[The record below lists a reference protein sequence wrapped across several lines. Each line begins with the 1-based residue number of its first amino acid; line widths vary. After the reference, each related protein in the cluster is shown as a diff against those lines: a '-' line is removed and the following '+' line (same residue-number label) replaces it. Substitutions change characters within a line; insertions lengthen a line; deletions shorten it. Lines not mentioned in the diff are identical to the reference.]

1 MCTCHEAGETAHR
14 AWSETD
20 HINNVRHVKALQL
33 TISLNF
39 FIGSTRTV
47 LLAGLALKTHGS
59 LVKGLTPLRAATAGF
74 FFSFM
79 FKTPPSLNLP
89 FFFNSEAASSK
100 YEVTT
105 AFTFFGFNSV
115 DSATLLKAALMVMAP
130 PPAAFMAFMD
140 FIAGAIVD
148 GSNTKA
154 KLEMGF

>member
-1 MCTCHEAGETAHR
+1 MISGNKLCDIRNRRLEIA
-14 AWSETD
+14 
-20 HINNVRHVKALQL
+20 QF

-39 FIGSTRTV
+39 FIGNTLTV

-89 FFFNSEAASSK
+89 FFFSSEAANSK
-100 YEVTT
+100 YVVTT

-115 DSATLLKAALMVMAP
+115 DSATLLKAALIVMAP
-130 PPAAFMAFMD
+130 VPAAFMAFMD
-140 FIAGAIVD
+140 FIAGAMVWNLNK
-148 GSNTKA
+148 G
-154 KLEMGF
+154 